1 MAKAKKLPS
10 GSWRALV
17 YAGEED
23 GKRRYKSF
31 TAPTKKEAE
40 FLAAQYALE
49 RKERENGSMTVQQA
63 LDRYIDAKEG
73 VLSPSTLRQYRASAR
88 RDLARLRPIKLEN
101 LTQELIQQEISR
113 EAETHSPKSVRNMH
127 GLLSAALSMF
137 APEFILRTTL
147 PQKKKP
153 QYTTPSEDDVKKLLS
168 LVEGTKMEIPVLLA
182 SAGSLRRSEVSAI
195 TQADVSDLG
204 LSVCKAMVQDAEG
217 KWVIKQPKTN
227 AGYRFVPLPPQI
239 ISKLRE
245 AGDPPCPL
253 NPEQITKGL
262 HRVLKANGLP
272 LFRFHDLRHYY
283 ASTLHALGVPD
294 KYIMLYG
301 GWESEAVLHSVY
313 EHTLAEKRKSTQEI
327 VVEHF
332 SNVMQHDIQHDEKKA

>member
-88 RDLARLRPIKLEN
+88 RDLARIRPIKLEN
-101 LTQELIQQEISR
+101 LTQEMVQREISR

-137 APEFILRTTL
+137 APDFVLRTTL

-153 QYTTPSEDDVKKLLS
+153 QYVTPSEDDVKLLLR

-182 SAGSLRRSEVSAI
+182 SAGSLRRSEVSAL
-195 TQADVSDLG
+195 TQSDISDLG
-204 LSVCKAMVQDAEG
+204 VSVSKAMVQDAAG
-217 KWVIKQPKTN
+217 NWVIKQPKTS

-239 ISKLRE
+239 IAKLR
-245 AGDPPCPL
+245 ASGDPPCSL

-301 GWESEAVLHSVY
+301 GWESEAVLHGVY
-313 EHTLAEKRKSTQEI
+313 EHTLAEKRKTTQEI

-332 SNVMQHDIQHDEKKA
+332 SSVMQHEIQHEKKKA